1 MKVKKLFV
9 PAALAVSILSV
20 QPGDGASNDLYVRLQ
35 TTRDALMTQERDIRK
50 SYDDVSRQIDELRQ
64 KQALLDSYLTQTR
77 NAIRDVERAMGSAQ

>member
-35 TTRDALMTQERDIRK
+35 TTETH
-50 SYDDVSRQIDELRQ
+50 
-64 KQALLDSYLTQTR
+64 
-77 NAIRDVERAMGSAQ
+77 